1 MGIPKT
7 TRHAPKVNVEIVI
20 IVDIVIVVIIV
31 IKDVIV
37 SIVGAWFIGWL
48 LRGLG
53 GGLN

>member
-20 IVDIVIVVIIV
+20 IVIN
-31 IKDVIV
+31 DVIV
-37 SIVGAWFIGWL
+37 SIVGGWFIGWL